1 MIRFE
6 KNNLHSFEAVLYCF
20 RGSKIMSHDQNEN
33 FMKHYELNQ
42 PVGNLKTNK
51 LGKIASAYFKA
62 NSGDFNGY
70 VVLTEGYGY
79 EIWDDSTVIAL
90 PPDFTHSAPLPPV

>member
-1 MIRFE
+1 M
-6 KNNLHSFEAVLYCF
+6 AY
-20 RGSKIMSHDQNEN
+20 DQNEN
-33 FMKHYELNQ
+33 LMKHHELNQ

-90 PPDFTHSAPLPPV
+90 PPDFSPSPSLSPV